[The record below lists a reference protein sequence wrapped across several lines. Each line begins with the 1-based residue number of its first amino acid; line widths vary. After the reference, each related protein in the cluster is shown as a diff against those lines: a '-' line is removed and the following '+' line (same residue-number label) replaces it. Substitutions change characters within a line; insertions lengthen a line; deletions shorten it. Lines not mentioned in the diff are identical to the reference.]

1 MTMLTPDVLQA
12 AHEAIHEALASA
24 KAQGGSF
31 AITPVGSPDWIVAPW
46 QVQVA
51 SLAVTGLSALLND
64 EQAALAE
71 ARAAVI
77 GAHGDAYA
85 IAELQLRLDRIAT
98 WHCRESA
105 GGGLVGNYC
114 VECRDRWPCDTYR
127 MATEGRLADTATR

>member
-1 MTMLTPDVLQA
+1 MALSPDMLQA
-12 AHEAIHEALASA
+12 AHKAIHEALASA

-31 AITPVGSPDWIVAPW
+31 AITPVGSPEWIAAPW

-51 SLAVTGLSALLND
+51 SLAVTGLSALLSN
-64 EQAALAE
+64 EQSALSE
-71 ARAAVI
+71 ARTAVNVT
-77 GAHGDAYA
+77 HGDAFT
-85 IAELQLRLDRIAT
+85 ITELQLRLNRIAT

-127 MATEGRLADTATR
+127 MATEGRLPDAATC